1 MPLNVGD
8 AVLTFLGNTEQL
20 DQVFARIPGE
30 ADASM
35 SAAATSVNKIGTAAQ
50 EVSFE
55 LDATGENAAFAG
67 GMIKSSMDSGAASTS
82 KLKTGLAEVAG
93 EEGLVAEASAE
104 LGGKLASM
112 FGLIAAAEG
121 FKFLI
126 EGTQKSVLNLE
137 LLSEKTGIGITQL
150 AGIEHVAEAS
160 GVKFDSVSGALTRLS
175 KAQALAIEGGEK
187 QIKAFSD
194 IGISVDELKS
204 LSPEDLFFRVGEA
217 MANSES
223 HAAAN
228 AAAFTIL
235 GRGGSALIPIF
246 EQNKDKL
253 HEMVEEAGRASGVT
267 KEAGA
272 SALDWAKQEAILAE
286 SMRSLLIPA
295 MQAAVPVIKF
305 LETMGTDVAM
315 VLRDLGAAVG
325 GLFLVVVD
333 DAKGMGTLISDIVH
347 GNFSKM
353 ATDAKEISA
362 QVGADFGGIGIQFS
376 QNWKDSTEHVKKIWE
391 DVKPLKPAE
400 EDLSGLFDEKAADK
414 AKKNAEKLFFE
425 IAKAKAEAG
434 KIVDKGADSVSKQMG
449 AQLDAQLKSELA
461 TAKATE
467 DLAKADEK
475 LKDAQDK
482 LALETVTQGFRNQ
495 EDAIRRLAAEG
506 IITEQQKAAKLI
518 SIYNQEEAAAL
529 RILQDRTNREK
540 TIIENAQ
547 KEIEKATAAKT
558 KNGTPLFSDAQILE
572 LRKNLALAQTEY
584 TKTEQEITR
593 VQDHF
598 DQQRIALQ
606 RGAIGQAIALA
617 TAAGNQQL
625 ATELKQHQ
633 AALLAIKDEIEL
645 AKARHQSTAAL
656 KEAEKALQADT
667 NVLVKQTHQ
676 IGLLR
681 HAWDLFAGDFRK
693 KAKEEETNAQAMA
706 TSFTIASQSMQEGI
720 QDAFSAMVTGS
731 ESAGQAVERAAAKA
745 VAGVAQHWG
754 ALFMA
759 RAGADLFDNPPKA
772 AAEFSAGV
780 ALLALAGA
788 LGGLGGSSVG
798 GKGGG
803 GNNANIDAS
812 KVENK
817 PVQSPGSGI
826 NVPHLGAGG
835 LVTAPM
841 LAMIGEGRGREAVI
855 PLDDPRAMQAVQ
867 RMFGGSGGGTQNH
880 YYLDGFRFSASD
892 MSKLTRQLTRAAQ
905 TGRARV
911 TVATAS
917 RVTRRG

>member
-67 GMIKSSMDSGAASTS
+67 GMIKSSMDSGAASTTR
-82 KLKTGLAEVAG
+82 LKAGLAEVAG
-93 EEGLVAEASAE
+93 EEGLVSEATAE
-104 LGGKLASM
+104 LGGHLAGM

-160 GVKFDSVSGALTRLS
+160 GVKFDSVSSALTRLS
-175 KAQALAIEGGEK
+175 KAQALALEGGDK
-187 QIKAFSD
+187 QIKSFAD

-217 MANSES
+217 MANAES

-228 AAAFTIL
+228 ASAFTLL
-235 GRGGSALIPIF
+235 GRGGAALIPIF
-246 EQNKDKL
+246 EQNKESL
-253 HEMVEEAGRASGVT
+253 RGMVEEAGRASGVT

-272 SALDWAKQEAILAE
+272 SALDWAKQEANVAE
-286 SMRSLLIPA
+286 AMRSLLIPA
-295 MQAAVPVIKF
+295 MQGAVPVIKF
-305 LETMGTDVAM
+305 LETLGSDVAM
-315 VLRDLGAAVG
+315 VLRNLGAAIG

-333 DAKGMGTLISDIVH
+333 DAKGMGTLVNDIVH

-353 ATDAKEISA
+353 VTDAKEISA
-362 QVGADFGGIGIQFS
+362 QVGADFGGIGMQFS

-400 EDLSGLFDEKAADK
+400 EDLSGLFDAKAAEK
-414 AKKNAEKLFFE
+414 VKKDAEKLFFE
-425 IAKAKAEAG
+425 IAKAKKEA
-434 KIVDKGADSVSKQMG
+434 DKASGSKDISNIMG
-449 AQLDAQLKSELA
+449 ARLEAQIKGEIA
-461 TAKATE
+461 AAKATE
-467 DLAKADEK
+467 DLTKAEEK

-482 LALETVTQGFRNQ
+482 LSIEQVTQGFRNQ
-495 EDAIRRLAAEG
+495 EDAIKRLAAEG

-547 KEIEKATAAKT
+547 KEIQKATTAKS
-558 KNGTPLFSDAQILE
+558 KDGTPLFSDAQILE
-572 LRKNLALAQTEY
+572 LRKNLALAQAEY
-584 TKTEQEITR
+584 TKTELEITR

-598 DQQRIALQ
+598 DKERIALQ

-633 AALLAIKDEIEL
+633 AALLAIKDEIDL

-676 IGLLR
+676 IGLLK

-693 KAKEEETNAQAMA
+693 KAKEEQTNAQAMA
-706 TSFTIASQSMQEGI
+706 TSFTIAARSMEDGI
-720 QDAFSAMVTGS
+720 QDAFSAMVSGS

-788 LGGLGGSSVG
+788 LGGLGGSSG
-798 GKGGG
+798 GDRGGGG

-817 PVQSPGSGI
+817 PVHSPGSGI
-826 NVPHLGAGG
+826 NVPHLGTGG
-835 LVTAPM
+835 LVTAPT

-855 PLDDPRAMQAVQ
+855 PLDDPRAAQAIQ
-867 RMFGGSGGGTQNH
+867 RLFGHGGDTIHNWNIHGMVSTQDLSKVSRRISRDSG
-880 YYLDGFRFSASD
+880 
-892 MSKLTRQLTRAAQ
+892 
-905 TGRARV
+905 TGRLRINVSQSGRV
-911 TVATAS
+911 IKK
-917 RVTRRG
+917 G